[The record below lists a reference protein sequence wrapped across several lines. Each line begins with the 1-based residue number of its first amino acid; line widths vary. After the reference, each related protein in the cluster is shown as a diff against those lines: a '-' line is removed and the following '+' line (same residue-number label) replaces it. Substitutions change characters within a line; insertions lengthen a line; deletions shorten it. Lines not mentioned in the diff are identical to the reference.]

1 MATQEKRGRGK
12 PRFEPT
18 PEHRRQAETLAGLGL
33 PHKHIARILGC
44 SEPTLRKYLS
54 DELASGDA
62 KATAKVAQNL
72 FQIATS
78 GKSKEAVTAGIFW
91 MKVRANWTEKVKVET
106 PDGSVS
112 VVQFYLP
119 DNGRDKSENPAKG

>member
-1 MATQEKRGRGK
+1 MSKKFQ
-12 PRFEPT
+12 PT
-18 PEHRRQAETLAGLGL
+18 PEQRRQAETLAGLGL

-91 MKVRANWTEKVKVET
+91 MKVRAGWSEKLKIEESG
-106 PDGSVS
+106 PDGGPISKELVVRFVKPGDGVS
-112 VVQFYLP
+112 
-119 DNGRDKSENPAKG
+119 D